1 MSRGPIHIDVRPAV
15 RVDADDLERLVRLAH
30 QLNADVATF
39 VQYTPYEC
47 TCGLFLGAS
56 LPDDDDEMADQ
67 WMVGKLQTEARG
79 KHAKHLEYHVR
90 QALAGRIEFP

>member
-1 MSRGPIHIDVRPAV
+1 MQVTTAV
-15 RVDADDLERLVRLAH
+15 TVDADALERLVRLAH

-47 TCGLFLGAS
+47 TCGLGLGAS
-56 LPDDDDEMADQ
+56 LPDDDADDPV
-67 WMVGKLQTEARG
+67 WLVEKLQANARG
-79 KHAKHLEYHVR
+79 LHATHLAYHVR